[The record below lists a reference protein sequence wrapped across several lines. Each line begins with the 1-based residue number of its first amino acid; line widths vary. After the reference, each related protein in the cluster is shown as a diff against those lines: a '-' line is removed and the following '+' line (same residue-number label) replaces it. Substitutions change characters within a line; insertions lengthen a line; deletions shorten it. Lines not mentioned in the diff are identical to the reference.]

1 MALIRRRRRPDR
13 LRVHVAGVASWRA
26 ELPAGTL
33 ARRFVAPL
41 EGAASLRWEMTGQLD
56 AGELL
61 ARWPFGAA
69 QPLATYLTR
78 GDKRAGDAL
87 DAEYPAGE
95 EPQTLGVAL
104 REALLG
110 IEPVAAASGPPAGGA
125 EAETVD
131 VEFEPLAG
139 ARVSAESES
148 AGGEPAA
155 ADGPFAAAGAVD
167 RDEDRRVRPEDLPWL
182 NPGDLLRSERRGRL
196 RIKRVEDE
204 ARQVLARDDD
214 GELLALGFDELVG
227 EFSFED

>member
-1 MALIRRRRRPDR
+1 MALIRRRKRPDR
-13 LRVHVAGVASWRA
+13 LRVHVAGVESWRA

-33 ARRFVAPL
+33 EKRFVLPL

-61 ARWPFGAA
+61 ARWPVGAA
-69 QPLATYLTR
+69 PPMAAYLTL
-78 GDKRAGDAL
+78 GGKRAGDAL
-87 DAEYPAGE
+87 DAEYE
-95 EPQTLGVAL
+95 TSEDRQTLGIAL

-110 IEPVAAASGPPAGGA
+110 IEPVAAATAPSVDDG
-125 EAETVD
+125 EAETAD
-131 VEFEPLAG
+131 VEFEPL
-139 ARVSAESES
+139 VAEQV
-148 AGGEPAA
+148 PAA
-155 ADGPFAAAGAVD
+155 PASVGGDPAAGTGPFAAAGSVD
-167 RDEDRRVRPEDLPWL
+167 RDDDRRVRPEDLAWL
-182 NPGDLLRSERRGRL
+182 NPGDLLHSERRGRL